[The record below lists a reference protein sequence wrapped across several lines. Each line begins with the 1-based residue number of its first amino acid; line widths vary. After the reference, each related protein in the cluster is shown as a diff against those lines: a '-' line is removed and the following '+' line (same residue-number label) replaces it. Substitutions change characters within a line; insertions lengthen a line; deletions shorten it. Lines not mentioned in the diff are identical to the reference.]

1 MTEDIKQ
8 NEDFLVQVQAQV
20 MTRDDSSGGWVPMG
34 GGGLSNVGL
43 RRLSRPSNNGEE
55 TPLTEYLIYGERI
68 VDKSVVLDCVLKRD
82 MKYFRPN
89 PKFHHWITDDKR
101 FGLTFQRS
109 DDAKAFNK
117 GIKIAVADLTDGNS
131 NLSNL
136 DGDEEVFAILDLPIP
151 RRDSSSQSASTTST
165 TTSSPT
171 PQSPS
176 SLVSGM
182 PDPFTYTHSHANH
195 HHLHRV
201 HYITSPHRSS
211 ARSPPSDSSKSDNL
225 EKDEIYIK
233 SDEPTSV
240 GSKSDQGLLEN
251 DNVETKEYSYVII
264 AKKDQH
270 EYSYPTLES
279 VQKPVSKREAMHKCQ
294 TSLPHQHPPLPKKKQ
309 KDKHRTHLLQNQ
321 KSRCKYCRELFSHD
335 DNARGSCEDA
345 PDGVEKCI
353 EYVTCVWCAKGII
366 YHCMADPDGDYG
378 HPCVCDTSDR
388 TNCKKWTALTILS
401 LFLPCL
407 WCYWPCMACHKC
419 GVSCGCCGGRHK
431 AS

>member
-1 MTEDIKQ
+1 MTEDTKQ

-43 RRLSRPSNNGEE
+43 RRLSRPGNNGEE

-82 MKYFRPN
+82 MKYFKAN

-109 DDAKAFNK
+109 DDAKAFHK
-117 GIKIAVADLTDGNS
+117 GIKIAVADLID
-131 NLSNL
+131 
-136 DGDEEVFAILDLPIP
+136 DGDDEVFAILDLPIP

-171 PQSPS
+171 PQSPTS
-176 SLVSGM
+176 IVSGM
-182 PDPFTYTHSHANH
+182 PEPFIYNHPHANH
-195 HHLHRV
+195 SHLHRV
-201 HYITSPHRSS
+201 HYIMSPLRSS
-211 ARSPPSDSSKSDNL
+211 GKPSAPSDSSKSDNL

-240 GSKSDQGLLEN
+240 GLKSDHGLMDN
-251 DNVETKEYSYVII
+251 DNAEKEYSYVII

-279 VQKPVSKREAMHKCQ
+279 VQKPVSKRESTQKQ
-294 TSLPHQHPPLPKKKQ
+294 TINNPPLPKKKEK
-309 KDKHRTHLLQNQ
+309 KDKNTIKLLPDR
-321 KSRCKYCRELFSHD
+321 KLRCKYCRELFSQD

-345 PDGVEKCI
+345 PDGVVKCI
-353 EYVTCVWCAKGII
+353 DYVTCVWCAKGII
-366 YHCMADPDGDYG
+366 YHCMADPDGSFG
-378 HPCVCDTSDR
+378 HPCLCDSSDR

-407 WCYWPCMACHKC
+407 WCYWPFMACHKC
-419 GVSCGCCGGRHK
+419 GVSCGCCGGRHR